1 MVADTKLVP
10 DNDAVKC
17 RLPYDSTA
25 EENHIDTT
33 TPQEQVI
40 FTVPWNPASS
50 HTFIRKAMRD
60 WEPPEEVIH
69 IICLSWRGST
79 VSRYDRTLRKW
90 KNYWSQRD
98 VDPLDTS
105 LKTVLDLL
113 HGIYERGCRCI
124 GICAAK
130 SALSSAV
137 TIPGYERMSNHPV
150 ISQYVKSIYSKHAPL
165 SKYVNLWDLNKIL
178 TYYDIM
184 GPNIE
189 LIFHSHINGI
199 QNALHI

>member
-1 MVADTKLVP
+1 M
-10 DNDAVKC
+10 
-17 RLPYDSTA
+17 
-25 EENHIDTT
+25 
-33 TPQEQVI
+33 
-40 FTVPWNPASS
+40 
-50 HTFIRKAMRD
+50 
-60 WEPPEEVIH
+60 
-69 IICLSWRGST
+69 
-79 VSRYDRTLRKW
+79 
-90 KNYWSQRD
+90 
-98 VDPLDTS
+98 
-105 LKTVLDLL
+105 KTVLDLL